1 MTRLLIVNADDY
13 GLTTGVCRAIVR
25 AHREGIVTSTSA
37 LALGPAFAS
46 CSTMLNDVSDL
57 GVGVHLAVVGED
69 PPLLSRSEIPSLV
82 DRDGRL
88 PLSWRRFLPRACTGR
103 IAVDDLRRELN
114 AQLDVVSDALPGRT
128 LTHLDTHQHLHLW
141 PPFGSLVIELARE
154 RGIPAVRVTRSV
166 GHGGRSLVVN
176 QLGRRFAAKASAAG
190 LRTTDVFAGF
200 DEGGMLVTDA
210 LERTIDRVAA
220 TNAHSAEIGVH
231 PGEDGDADLARY
243 EWGYRWAEELDA
255 LMSAEARDAVER
267 NGFTL
272 GSYSALSAGRS

>member
-13 GLTTGVCRAIVR
+13 GLTPGVCRAIVR

-46 CSTMLNDVSDL
+46 CSTMLLDATDL

-88 PLSWRRFLPRACTGR
+88 PLSWRRFLLRACAGR
-103 IAVDDLRRELN
+103 IAVEDLRRELN
-114 AQLDVVSDALPGRT
+114 AQVDAVSDGLPGRT

-154 RGIPAVRVTRSV
+154 RRIPAVRVTRSI
-166 GHGGRSLVVN
+166 GRGGRSLVVN
-176 QLGRRFAAKASAAG
+176 QLGRRFNTKASAAG

-200 DEGGMLVTDA
+200 DEGGTFVTGALVQ
-210 LERTIDRVAA
+210 TIDRVGATAA
-220 TNAHSAEIGVH
+220 QSVEIGVH
-231 PGEDGDADLARY
+231 PGEEGDADLARY

-255 LMSAEARDAVER
+255 LLSPEAREAVGR

-272 GSYSALSAGRS
+272 GSYSALSASR

>member
-13 GLTTGVCRAIVR
+13 GLTPGVCRAIVR

-46 CSTMLNDVSDL
+46 CSTMLLDATDL

-88 PLSWRRFLPRACTGR
+88 PLSWRRFLLRACAGR
-103 IAVDDLRRELN
+103 IAVEDLRRELN
-114 AQLDVVSDALPGRT
+114 AQLDAVSDGLPGRT

-154 RGIPAVRVTRSV
+154 RRIPAVRVTRSI
-166 GHGGRSLVVN
+166 GRGGRSLVVN
-176 QLGRRFAAKASAAG
+176 QLGRRFNTKASAAG

-200 DEGGMLVTDA
+200 DEGGTFVTGALVQ
-210 LERTIDRVAA
+210 TIDRVGATAA
-220 TNAHSAEIGVH
+220 QSVEIGVH
-231 PGEDGDADLARY
+231 PGEEGDADLARY

-255 LMSAEARDAVER
+255 LLSPEAREAVGR

-272 GSYSALSAGRS
+272 GSYSALSASR